1 MFAYT
6 MKITYM
12 NPINSHP
19 HFCQLKT
26 SKSLIFQIS
35 KFKFCSNKKK
45 GDIKPTDIAIF
56 RIPQLPKVIKWT
68 ATRKKNHVFQVHL
81 FFTQVYVNKSSC
93 TGGGGELESQW
104 IWQQLAREQR
114 FDLKSSTQRKDS
126 GNQASKACH
135 V

>member
-1 MFAYT
+1 

-19 HFCQLKT
+19 HFWQLKT
-26 SKSLIFQIS
+26 SKITFFQIS
-35 KFKFCSNKKK
+35 NFKFCSNKKK

-56 RIPQLPKVIKWT
+56 RIPQLSKVIKWT

-81 FFTQVYVNKSSC
+81 FFTQVYVNKSCC
-93 TGGGGELESQW
+93 TGGAGELESQW

-114 FDLKSSTQRKDS
+114 FDLKVPLREKDS
-126 GNQASKACH
+126 ANQASKACH